1 MHKLGWGAYSTVWL
15 AQKRDS
21 SQAFISVKVTDSV
34 DPTREAAMLA
44 KAQTE
49 DGAHVLT
56 LLDSFTLRGPNGTHF
71 VLVTIVVSMSS
82 MLFRNCNPGSFWCRN
97 AAYGLTQA
105 SAYMT

>member
-1 MHKLGWGAYSTVWL
+1 
-15 AQKRDS
+15 
-21 SQAFISVKVTDSV
+21 
-34 DPTREAAMLA
+34 MLA

-56 LLDSFTLRGPNGTHF
+56 LLDSFTLQGPNGTHF

-105 SAYMT
+105 LASLHGGTLSLSFAKDTAHLPLDLHIGNFGFAFS